1 MSKQKNNTVD
11 VASGESYYVLFTID
25 GKSSMVE
32 AVFTGK
38 SIKDLDN
45 TINYLFRHPQ
55 TNKLYA
61 FTMAQLS
68 TFAGINDTDNADSH
82 TSISVPV

>member
-11 VASGESYYVLFTID
+11 IASGETYMVLFTID

-38 SIKDLDN
+38 SIKDLDS
-45 TINYLFRHPQ
+45 TVNYLFRHPQ

-68 TFAGINDTDNADSH
+68 TFTGINDTDNADSH

>member
-1 MSKQKNNTVD
+1 MGKKNNKSVD
-11 VASGESYYVLFTID
+11 IASGESYYVLFSIE

-38 SIKDLDN
+38 SIKDLDS
-45 TINYLFRHPQ
+45 TVNYLFRHPQ